1 MVKSA
6 FTGSFFQPYLAMK
19 GHNRACG
26 ATGGV
31 NKVVWGYILLP
42 TSTSA
47 RAMVLAYCGCFCQL
61 LNKWLSYLC
70 LLTAITHPPLT
81 VGIKK
86 GTFCN
91 CTTVLCSKTTMRTTQ
106 NNKFYYSNYRYC
118 NVWYNNL

>member
-19 GHNRACG
+19 VTTEPVGPL
-26 ATGGV
+26 GGD
-31 NKVVWGYILLP
+31 NKVAWDSILLP

-47 RAMVLAYCGCFCQL
+47 HAMVLAYCGCFCQL
-61 LNKWLSYLC
+61 LNKWLSCPC